1 MNPEKKPIDVID
13 QTLEELLGAKDES
26 PQAELQAETLDNN
39 TPYMPKP
46 ISYQNDGGEST
57 ASISRA
63 NDSESDTQGWVPA
76 STKEINK
83 RLPSLVLGSILT
95 IISTIAL
102 TVVLSNPHFIE
113 YSSGYIS
120 LDGWRILLL
129 PMQIF
134 WVYGLFGVTR
144 AAFAKYGKYPIA
156 PFAIVI
162 MSCVSWLTM
171 PTFFRYVELS
181 GSAIPLLLDPLF
193 SIWVLCQLAW
203 PFLISNYLQAKE
215 SKNGKPNQTQ
225 SALVSLAAN
234 AYLLSSALWK
244 EIPFYS
250 IFPAISVQCQFC
262 FGALWAVSQIWC
274 IAFFCEK
281 LKAAPAKSRAQEAP
295 TKTVY
300 AGGDIVI
307 VYKAF
312 AAIERWRNQQQ
323 KALKKEMRTILWISI
338 PIILICY
345 GTGLFLVAKMGSVT
359 NLLSAVIG
367 SNAATNSG
375 TTINELDDPF
385 SSDTGTR
392 AENQQAQKQQP
403 PQPISKENPLSVL
416 ELSPEYSAGA
426 NSSFVVMLS
435 FVSAICA
442 LVAGMVVLKQP
453 THLGLSPTGWRF
465 LWRRGLH
472 SADGDYVQ
480 WDKLQRISITR
491 PKGKTSP
498 LDELLCF
505 KLKSGKMH
513 KVKMGSIES
522 VDDREQLL
530 KAIEKWAPN
539 VERDAS
545 VIQALTP
552 AADHSYTELWLQA
565 LSAPPERER
574 LKPLSANMILQDGKY
589 KVTRQLG
596 TGGQGQAY
604 LATDSESNEGV
615 VLKEFILPVYVDV
628 NVRRAAL
635 EQFENEA
642 RLLRQIDHPR
652 IVKLIDFFVED
663 HRTYLVLEHIK
674 GGSLR
679 ELVKS
684 KGKLD
689 QAQVRSL
696 ALQMCNILSYLHNLN
711 PPIIHRDFTPD
722 NLILNYDG
730 TLKLIDFN
738 VAKQVLESTTSGTVV
753 GKHAYLPPE
762 QFRGMPECASDIY
775 AMGATLH
782 FLLTGQDPE
791 PISTSHPKRVDD
803 SISEKLNALVERATA
818 LNTAKRYAKVEELLT
833 DLEST

>member
-1 MNPEKKPIDVID
+1 MNTEKKPPYVID
-13 QTLEELLGAKDES
+13 QTLEELLEAKEES
-26 PQAELQAETLDNN
+26 NPDAELPSEAVDN
-39 TPYMPKP
+39 TAPYGPA
-46 ISYQNDGGEST
+46 YQNDDSVEST
-57 ASISRA
+57 RSVSKV
-63 NDSESDTQGWVPA
+63 NDAKSDSLGWVPA

-83 RLPSLVLGSILT
+83 RLPSLVIGSILT
-95 IISTIAL
+95 VISTIAL
-102 TVVLSNPHFIE
+102 TGILSNPHFIE

-120 LDGWRILLL
+120 LDAWRILLL

-134 WVYGLFGVTR
+134 WVYGIFGVTR

-156 PFAIVI
+156 PFSIVI
-162 MSCVSWLTM
+162 MSCVSWITM
-171 PTFFRYVELS
+171 PTFFVELS
-181 GSAIPLLLDPLF
+181 GSAIPLLLDPFF

-215 SKNGKPNQTQ
+215 TKSGKPNLTQ

-234 AYLLSSALWK
+234 AYLLSSPLWK
-244 EIPFYS
+244 ELPLYS
-250 IFPAISVQCQFC
+250 IFPDSSVQCQFC
-262 FGALWAVSQIWC
+262 FGALWAVSQIWS

-281 LKAAPAKSRAQEAP
+281 LKAVPAKSRPQEAP
-295 TKTVY
+295 AKTVY

-323 KALKKEMRTILWISI
+323 KALKREMRTILWISI

-345 GTGLFLVAKMGSVT
+345 GTGLFLVAKTGNVT

-367 SNAATNSG
+367 SNAVTNSVTATNGLDAPYFSG
-375 TTINELDDPF
+375 DP
-385 SSDTGTR
+385 DTG
-392 AENQQAQKQQP
+392 AANQQAQKQQP
-403 PQPISKENPLSVL
+403 PQPINKENPLSVL

-426 NSSFVVMLS
+426 NSSFVVVLS

-453 THLGLSPTGWRF
+453 THVGLSPTGWRF

-505 KLKSGKMH
+505 KLKSGKIH